1 MDRPM
6 RKMNYLYANVHLMCE
21 ATMLPERL
29 TGCSVRSKANQP
41 RRHLF
46 RRSVHA
52 EFSWRQG
59 GVGVGWRG
67 FLEIGSTSDGITSRA
82 KRRCLASW
90 PEGSRAFL
98 PR

>member
-1 MDRPM
+1 MYRPM
-6 RKMNYLYANVHLMCE
+6 RKMNYLYANVHLICQ

-29 TGCSVRSKANQP
+29 AGCSVRFKANQP

-59 GVGVGWRG
+59 GDGGWMAG
-67 FLEIGSTSDGITSRA
+67 FLEIGSNSDGITSRA

-90 PEGSRAFL
+90 PEGCRAFL